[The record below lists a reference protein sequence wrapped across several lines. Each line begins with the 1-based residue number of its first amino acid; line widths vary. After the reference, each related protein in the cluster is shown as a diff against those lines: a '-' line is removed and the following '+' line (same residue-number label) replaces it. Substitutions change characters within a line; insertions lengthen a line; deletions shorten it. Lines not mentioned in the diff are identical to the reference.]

1 MSLRRRDALGLL
13 AAGAATPA
21 LAAPVRDPELVAL
34 EARVG
39 GRLGVSALDT
49 GSGKRLRHRASER
62 FPMCSTF
69 KLLAVAAILHRV
81 DTDCEDLSRPV
92 VVNKADVVGW
102 APVTSKH
109 LDEKLPMESLCE
121 AAIVWSDNG
130 AANLILNALG
140 GPQGVTGY
148 AHFLGDKV
156 TRLDRR
162 ELALNE
168 GRPGDP
174 RDTTTPDVTI
184 GDLQKIFTGRALT
197 PTSREKLERWL
208 VADEQG
214 KARIRAG
221 TPAGWRVGD
230 KTGTGNN
237 ATNDVAVLWPPGRAP
252 ILVAAYLH
260 MAKAPLD
267 DQQAALA
274 EVGRIV
280 ARRFA

>member
-1 MSLRRRDALGLL
+1 MDRRQLVALL
-13 AAGAATPA
+13 AAGAALPA
-21 LAAPVRDPELVAL
+21 HAAAPSDPELAAL
-34 EARVG
+34 ETRIGA
-39 GRLGVSALDT
+39 RLGVSALDT
-49 GSGKRLRHRASER
+49 ATGQRLRHRAAER

-69 KLLAVAAILHRV
+69 KLMAVAAILHRV
-81 DTDCEDLSRPV
+81 DTDCEDLAGPV
-92 VVNKADVVGW
+92 AVTKADVVGW

-109 LDEKLPMESLCE
+109 LGEKLPMEALCE
-121 AAIVWSDNG
+121 AAVVWSDNG

-148 AHFLGDKV
+148 ARSLGDKI

-174 RDTTTPDVTI
+174 RDTTRPDATVA
-184 GDLQKIFTGRALT
+184 DLQKLFTGRALT
-197 PTSREKLERWL
+197 PASRERLERWL

-221 TPAGWRVGD
+221 VPAGWRVGD

-237 ATNDVAVLWPPGRAP
+237 ATNDVAVIWPPGRPP
-252 ILVAAYLH
+252 ILVAAYIHL
-260 MAKAPLD
+260 ARASRD
-267 DQQAALA
+267 DQEAALA
-274 EVGRIV
+274 EVGRII